1 MTLSDFIEELNIA
14 IRQDGH
20 DIYCNASTAEII
32 KRCLM
37 KQKEGE
43 KKGKWI
49 YYDPNGFKCSRCGS
63 YLEIECGDVKM
74 NFCPNCGAK
83 MER

>member
-43 KKGKWI
+43 WI
-49 YYDPNGFKCSRCGS
+49 KQDCGGVEYTAVCS
-63 YLEIECGDVKM
+63 ECGYRTFWSDASDF
-74 NFCPNCGAK
+74 NFCPNCGFK
-83 MER
+83 MRR